1 MSNEVIPLY
10 RPGNDITCK
19 ATAAVAGGTFVE
31 LSGALTGA
39 LPQVKTAAAGVRAFG
54 VAARDSVSSDANRV
68 PVIRGSKIVIPVI
81 AGANLAFGDEVEV
94 GANGRAVKKASG
106 VAVGR
111 ALAAGTSGA
120 PVFIE
125 LF

>member
-19 ATAAVAGGTFVE
+19 ATEAVAGGTFVA
-31 LSGALTGA
+31 LSGALDGA
-39 LPQVKTAAAGVRAFG
+39 LPQVKPAAAGSRAFG

-81 AGANLAFGDEVEV
+81 AGAAVAFGDEVEV
-94 GANGRAVKKASG
+94 GANGRAIKKASG

-111 ALAAGTSGA
+111 ALAAGNTGA